1 MNELQ
6 SVTDIDEVIK
16 YAERESEGCHQMAS
30 AYHTDEGV
38 YLHEETRFQYKAIL
52 WENIHEWLEELKE
65 LRKKQRKHGEWISKN
80 EKRYC
85 SNCKK
90 MAIYVPSVYGP
101 SAWLTDF
108 CPNCGADNRPKEGK
122 PDREGDGGGE

>member
-16 YAERESEGCHQMAS
+16 YTEREAEGCHQMAS

-38 YLHEETRFQYKAIL
+38 YLQEETRFIYKAIL

-65 LRKKQRKHGEWISKN
+65 RRKKQRKHGEWIFNKDGN
-80 EKRYC
+80 YEC
-85 SNCKK
+85 SECG
-90 MAIYVPSVYGP
+90 I
-101 SAWLTDF
+101 AWKDMPVKDAKPVF
-108 CPNCGADNRPKEGK
+108 KACPWCGIEM
-122 PDREGDGGGE
+122 REGDEK

>member
-16 YAERESEGCHQMAS
+16 YAEREAEGCHQMAS

-38 YLHEETRFQYKAIL
+38 YLQEETRFMYKAIL

-65 LRKKQRKHGEWISKN
+65 LRKKQRPNGE
-80 EKRYC
+80 
-85 SNCKK
+85 
-90 MAIYVPSVYGP
+90 
-101 SAWLTDF
+101 
-108 CPNCGADNRPKEGK
+108 
-122 PDREGDGGGE
+122 

>member
-16 YAERESEGCHQMAS
+16 YAEREADGCHQMAS

-38 YLHEETRFQYKAIL
+38 YLQEETRFQYKAIL

-65 LRKKQRKHGEWISKN
+65 LRKKQRPQGEWK
-80 EKRYC
+80 
-85 SNCKK
+85 
-90 MAIYVPSVYGP
+90 IYVNSGGTIMRKCMRCGHEFNDN
-101 SAWLTDF
+101 SDAKNF
-108 CPNCGADNRPKEGK
+108 CPNCGADMRKEG
-122 PDREGDGGGE
+122 EAE